1 MQLFTRKRLNQAKAG
16 WKCRRLFP
24 TLGVFVVEK
33 IEGLAITTDG
43 KMFVSTDND
52 GVDDSSKRS
61 SGQSARSIQHA
72 FNTNWER
79 TQREKSWVC
88 LSNSSHQKSLSGG
101 LSGSNPS
108 ISIPKERFI
117 YTRIALISFKD
128 FRPKFF
134 I

>member
-1 MQLFTRKRLNQAKAG
+1 M
-16 WKCRRLFP
+16 
-24 TLGVFVVEK
+24 EK
-33 IEGLAITTDG
+33 IEGLAIITHG
-43 KMFVSTDND
+43 KMSVSTDND
-52 GVDDSSKRS
+52 GVDDSSVKRS
-61 SGQSARSIQHA
+61 SGQSAISIKNA
-72 FNTNWER
+72 FYTIWER
-79 TQREKSWVC
+79 PQREKFWVC

-117 YTRIALISFKD
+117 CTRIALISFKD

>member
-1 MQLFTRKRLNQAKAG
+1 M
-16 WKCRRLFP
+16 
-24 TLGVFVVEK
+24 EK

-52 GVDDSSKRS
+52 GVNDISVKRA
-61 SGQSARSIQHA
+61 SGQSGRSIENA
-72 FNTNWER
+72 FYTNWER
-79 TQREKSWVC
+79 TQRDKFWVC

-117 YTRIALISFKD
+117 CTRIALISFKD